1 MGVDHVVDVDGRYET
16 PPRDVLRRARRH
28 WRAPGGWGQ
37 VVEGDVAIELER
49 RWKLEHAVTA
59 HTAAQYVGASPG
71 VYAVGAAFGAHL
83 LLNWDETPGRVLWAV
98 HLLGVAALDV
108 WSYAAMY
115 DERIAY
121 ASHVAGAFV
130 GSPHYE

>member
-16 PPRDVLRRARRH
+16 PPRDVLRRARHH

-59 HTAAQYVGASPG
+59 HTVERTIASVSKCWEPG
-71 VYAVGAAFGAHL
+71 YIRHPRQVVK
-83 LLNWDETPGRVLWAV
+83 RV
-98 HLLGVAALDV
+98 VANECD
-108 WSYAAMY
+108 
-115 DERIAY
+115 
-121 ASHVAGAFV
+121 
-130 GSPHYE
+130 